1 MNFDDRFKMNVIK
14 RRFREFLCTEVIL
27 SVLATL
33 ANIFLGITQR
43 YHLVIFLGIM
53 ILAFMGVS
61 IWQMRRCYYDIRDI
75 LLHYK
80 LNFIAYMM
88 FAVLSLVVCLIFPG
102 MLFTWLFSI
111 TKFLKYLG
119 FGQIVSLL
127 IFHLSGIV
135 AILVSPLGAN
145 DEIREYEEY

>member
-1 MNFDDRFKMNVIK
+1 MNFNDRFKKKVIK

-61 IWQMRRCYYDIRDI
+61 IWQMRRCYYEIQD
-75 LLHYK
+75 LKEHYK

-88 FAVLSLVVCLIFPG
+88 FVVLSLVVCLIFPG

-119 FGQIVSLL
+119 FAQIVSLL
-127 IFHLSGIV
+127 IFHVFGIV

-145 DEIREYEEY
+145 DEIQEYEEY